1 MATYGK
7 RKKGLLSSFT
17 VFQDDKPEKNAKQQR
32 SSECILEH
40 VNGPD
45 LINFR
50 FSAYARLE
58 RAKSKMQR
66 SRNRVQDDES
76 SIDELA
82 GNALLNTGLLNS
94 VPHEPVRL
102 PSLHS
107 LSAMSTTDILRPKSS
122 RSTKTVPEDKP
133 LPPIPKDP
141 FAEQR
146 LHWQNRPALA
156 KKTNNMKVSDPGKVA
171 TKAKISSPILQE
183 PDLSPVGPSPSRP
196 PTSHT
201 TQSTSGAQTSTADA
215 AKLSKKIS
223 NLMQQA
229 AVQESQTRQKA
240 AIYASESAKLSPL
253 EKGKKAFV
261 KAKRA
266 IKERLSSS
274 SSSNDRPFNTRRLGS
289 IGRSSS
295 GGWEPPPQ
303 YESQEELTRGRLD
316 RRIAEGENLSNPKI
330 KKLTGDGNIPRKPL
344 PVYESMRSR
353 SQHSGSD
360 NPFSDAN
367 DEVDHFSPED
377 YSGFDFDFSKR
388 KHKGKAVRASMPVIE
403 QMNIPSEQSGQ
414 HLAVPQSRSRFSNMI
429 SGLAQHSDTELFSSS
444 PVGYSTPRIRLEPQ
458 PPMEENGTGAGGLQ
472 RSPSILEFS
481 FEGLSEDT
489 SSEAQSPRT
498 RGSEGSASVKRKGA
512 AEDLRSQV
520 APATKKLK
528 TDSTSS
534 RDEGG
539 LAAGISHLATEDDRG
554 LLSLESTDAAATK
567 PSRNASRRKGM
578 NIFDLGR
585 AKFLEGTVEDDAKK
599 PWTRAIASKRA
610 SVSQSTSVLFSRGRE
625 SRAGMQ
631 RLEHVDG
638 DDMDIDE
645 LQAND
650 VAFHVGE
657 QKA

>member
-1 MATYGK
+1 
-7 RKKGLLSSFT
+7 
-17 VFQDDKPEKNAKQQR
+17 
-32 SSECILEH
+32 
-40 VNGPD
+40 
-45 LINFR
+45 
-50 FSAYARLE
+50 
-58 RAKSKMQR
+58 MQR
-66 SRNRVQDDES
+66 SQNRVQDDES

-82 GNALLNTGLLNS
+82 GNAILNTGLLNT

-102 PSLHS
+102 PSLRS
-107 LSAMSTTDILRPKSS
+107 LAAMSTTDILRPKSN
-122 RSTKTVPEDKP
+122 RSTKTVPDDLDKP

-146 LHWQNRPALA
+146 LHWQSRSALA
-156 KKTNNMKVSDPGKVA
+156 TKTNNMKLSNPGKVA

-183 PDLSPVGPSPSRP
+183 PELSTVSPSPSRP
-196 PTSHT
+196 PTNHT
-201 TQSTSGAQTSTADA
+201 TQSTSGAQTSTVDA

-229 AVQESQTRQKA
+229 AVQESQTKQKA
-240 AIYASESAKLSPL
+240 AIYAAESAKLSPL
-253 EKGKKAFV
+253 EKGRKAFF
-261 KAKRA
+261 KATRA

-303 YESQEELTRGRLD
+303 YESQEELSRGRLD

-330 KKLTGDGNIPRKPL
+330 RKLTGDGNIPRKPL

-360 NPFSDAN
+360 NPFSDTN
-367 DEVDHFSPED
+367 DEAAYLSPED

-388 KHKGKAVRASMPVIE
+388 KHKGKAVRASMPVME
-403 QMNIPSEQSGQ
+403 QMNSPSEQSGQ
-414 HLAVPQSRSRFSNMI
+414 HLSVPRSRSRFSNMI
-429 SGLAQHSDTELFSSS
+429 SGLAQHSDTEYFSSS
-444 PVGYSTPRIRLEPQ
+444 PIGYSTPRIRLEPQ
-458 PPMEENGTGAGGLQ
+458 PPMKGTRTGAGGLQ

-481 FEGLSEDT
+481 FEGQSEDT

-498 RGSEGSASVKRKGA
+498 RASEGSVSVKRKGA

-520 APATKKLK
+520 APATKKMK
-528 TDSTSS
+528 TGSTASK
-534 RDEGG
+534 DKGG

-554 LLSLESTDAAATK
+554 LLSPESTDAASTK
-567 PSRNASRRKGM
+567 PSRNASKRKGM
-578 NIFDLGR
+578 SIFDLSRGKCSE
-585 AKFLEGTVEDDAKK
+585 ATVEDEVKK

-625 SRAGMQ
+625 SRVGMQ
-631 RLEHVDG
+631 RLEHVDI

-645 LQAND
+645 LQVND
-650 VAFHVGE
+650 VAFHIGG

>member
-17 VFQDDKPEKNAKQQR
+17 VFQDDKPEKETK
-32 SSECILEH
+32 SSEGIPKHTSVQSLY
-40 VNGPD
+40 
-45 LINFR
+45 

-76 SIDELA
+76 DELA
-82 GNALLNTGLLNS
+82 GNAPLNTGS
-94 VPHEPVRL
+94 PQEPVRL

-107 LSAMSTTDILRPKSS
+107 LAAMSTTDILRPKSS
-122 RSTKTVPEDKP
+122 RSTKTVPDDLDKP

-146 LHWQNRPALA
+146 LHWQSRPALA

-171 TKAKISSPILQE
+171 TKAKISTPMLQE
-183 PDLSPVGPSPSRP
+183 AELSPVSPSPTRAT
-196 PTSHT
+196 TSPT
-201 TQSTSGAQTSTADA
+201 TQSMSGAQTSTADA

-223 NLMQQA
+223 TLMQQA
-229 AVQESQTRQKA
+229 AVQESQTRRKA
-240 AIYASESAKLSPL
+240 AVYTTESAKLSPL

-261 KAKRA
+261 KATRA

-274 SSSNDRPFNTRRLGS
+274 SSSNERPFNTRRLGS

-303 YESQEELTRGRLD
+303 YQSQEELTRGRLD

-330 KKLTGDGNIPRKPL
+330 QKLTGDGNIPRKPL

-360 NPFSDAN
+360 NPFSDSN
-367 DEVDHFSPED
+367 DGTGHLSAGE
-377 YSGFDFDFSKR
+377 YSDFDFDFSKR
-388 KHKGKAVRASMPVIE
+388 KHKGKAVRASMPVME
-403 QMNIPSEQSGQ
+403 QINGPSELSDQ

-429 SGLAQHSDTELFSSS
+429 SGLNQHPDTEYFSSS
-444 PVGYSTPRIRLEPQ
+444 PVGYSTPRVRLEPQ
-458 PPMEENGTGAGGLQ
+458 PPMKGNKAGAGGLQ

-481 FEGLSEDT
+481 FEGQSEDA

-498 RGSEGSASVKRKGA
+498 RASEGSASVKRKGA

-520 APATKKLK
+520 APSTKKLK
-528 TDSTSS
+528 TDSISS
-534 RDEGG
+534 KDEGG
-539 LAAGISHLATEDDRG
+539 LAADISHLATDDDG
-554 LLSLESTDAAATK
+554 ELLAPENTHPAIAK
-567 PSRNASRRKGM
+567 PGRNASKRKGVS
-578 NIFDLGR
+578 IFELGKGR
-585 AKFLEGTVEDDAKK
+585 FPEGTVDEEVKK
-599 PWTRAIASKRA
+599 HWTRAIASRRS
-610 SVSQSTSVLFSRGRE
+610 SVSQSTSVLFSRGRD
-625 SRAGMQ
+625 SRSGMQ
-631 RLEHVDG
+631 RLPDVDG

-650 VAFHVGE
+650 VAFHNGSHRG
-657 QKA
+657 

>member
-1 MATYGK
+1 MCEWAG
-7 RKKGLLSSFT
+7 S
-17 VFQDDKPEKNAKQQR
+17 N
-32 SSECILEH
+32 H
-40 VNGPD
+40 
-45 LINFR
+45 

-94 VPHEPVRL
+94 VPHEPIRL

-146 LHWQNRPALA
+146 LHWQSRPALA
-156 KKTNNMKVSDPGKVA
+156 KKTNNMKISDPGKVA
-171 TKAKISSPILQE
+171 TKANISSPISQE
-183 PDLSPVGPSPSRP
+183 PDLSPTGPSPSRP

-229 AVQESQTRQKA
+229 AIQESQTRQKA
-240 AIYASESAKLSPL
+240 AIYATESAKLSPL

-261 KAKRA
+261 KATRA

-303 YESQEELTRGRLD
+303 YESQEELTRGRLG

-330 KKLTGDGNIPRKPL
+330 QKLTGDGNIPRKPL

-360 NPFSDAN
+360 NPFSDTN
-367 DEVDHFSPED
+367 DEADQPSPED

-403 QMNIPSEQSGQ
+403 QMNISSEQSGQ
-414 HLAVPQSRSRFSNMI
+414 HLVVPQSRSRFSNMI
-429 SGLAQHSDTELFSSS
+429 SGLAQHSDTEFFSSS

-458 PPMEENGTGAGGLQ
+458 PPIKENGTGAGGLQ

-481 FEGLSEDT
+481 FEGLSEDA
-489 SSEAQSPRT
+489 SSEAQSPKT

-528 TDSTSS
+528 TDSTASK
-534 RDEGG
+534 DEG

-554 LLSLESTDAAATK
+554 LLSLDSSDAEDAK
-567 PSRNASRRKGM
+567 PSRNASKRKGM
-578 NIFDLGR
+578 SIFDLGR
-585 AKFLEGTVEDDAKK
+585 AKFSEGTVQDDAKK
-599 PWTRAIASKRA
+599 YWTRAIASKRA

-638 DDMDIDE
+638 DEMDIDE

-650 VAFHVGE
+650 VVSHVGG

>member
-17 VFQDDKPEKNAKQQR
+17 VFQDDKPEKNPKQQR
-32 SSECILEH
+32 SSEYIPEH
-40 VNGPD
+40 VNGPG
-45 LINFR
+45 LINFH

-66 SRNRVQDDES
+66 SRKRVQDDES

-82 GNALLNTGLLNS
+82 GNALLDTGLLNS

-171 TKAKISSPILQE
+171 TKGKISSPILQE
-183 PDLSPVGPSPSRP
+183 PDSSPVGPSPSRS

-229 AVQESQTRQKA
+229 AVQESQTGQKA
-240 AIYASESAKLSPL
+240 AIYAAESAKLSPL

-261 KAKRA
+261 KATRA

-330 KKLTGDGNIPRKPL
+330 RKLTGDGNIPRKPL

-353 SQHSGSD
+353 SQHSRSD
-360 NPFSDAN
+360 NPFSDTN
-367 DEVDHFSPED
+367 DEADHLSPED

-403 QMNIPSEQSGQ
+403 QINIPSEQSVQ
-414 HLAVPQSRSRFSNMI
+414 HLAVPQSKSRFSNMI
-429 SGLAQHSDTELFSSS
+429 SGLAQHSDTEFFSSS

-458 PPMEENGTGAGGLQ
+458 PPMKGNGTGSGGLQ

-481 FEGLSEDT
+481 FEALSEDT

-528 TDSTSS
+528 TDSNSS

-539 LAAGISHLATEDDRG
+539 LAAGISHLATEDERG
-554 LLSLESTDAAATK
+554 LLSLEIMDAAAAK
-567 PSRNASRRKGM
+567 PSRNASKRKGM
-578 NIFDLGR
+578 SIFDLGR
-585 AKFLEGTVEDDAKK
+585 AKFPEGTVEDDAKK

-610 SVSQSTSVLFSRGRE
+610 SVAQSTSVLFSRGRE
-625 SRAGMQ
+625 SRAGMH
-631 RLEHVDG
+631 RLEPVDG

-650 VAFHVGE
+650 VAFHVGG